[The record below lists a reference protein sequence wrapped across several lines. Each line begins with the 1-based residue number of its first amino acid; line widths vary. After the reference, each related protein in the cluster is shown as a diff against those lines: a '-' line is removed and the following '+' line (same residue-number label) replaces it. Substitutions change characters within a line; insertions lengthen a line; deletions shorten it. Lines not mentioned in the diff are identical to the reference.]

1 VLDAI
6 AKSESTK
13 HVTWVFTD
21 SQSSEEVWAAPK
33 DYAAAATARGSPF
46 VSIILTCDVDENI
59 TRLTNPSRSGPKTKL
74 TDVDILREIRETE
87 DIMRFGGE
95 LELEIDVTTKE
106 PSAVAEEIKA
116 FLAHV
121 VR

>member
-13 HVTWVFTD
+13 HVTWIFTD

-33 DYAAAATARGSPF
+33 DYTSAAAARGSPF
-46 VSIILTCDVDENI
+46 VSIVLTCDLDENI
-59 TRLTNPSRSGPKTKL
+59 TRLTNSSRSGPKTKL

-87 DIMRFGGE
+87 DIMHFGGE